1 MWRSFFMALGIFLMI
16 MGGQALV
23 VDQVVMASSRR
34 IPAMLDSRNSVN
46 VVGQPYSGTDRTFPS
61 LGTQNGGGLF
71 RSAGYSNYSNTQ
83 DYLRSKRVIQ
93 TRDWM
98 PWSLLA
104 VGAMIVLY
112 TYSLPSKGG
121 E

>member
-1 MWRSFFMALGIFLMI
+1 ML

-34 IPAMLDSRNSVN
+34 IPAILDSRNSVS
-46 VVGQPYSGTDRTFPS
+46 VVGQPYSEVASGRNTSSNRTS
-61 LGTQNGGGLF
+61 GF
-71 RSAGYSNYSNTQ
+71 RSVGYQYPSNTR

-93 TRDWM
+93 SKDWV

-104 VGAMIVLY
+104 VGAIVVLY
-112 TYSLPSKGG
+112 TYSLPEKGNN
-121 E
+121 